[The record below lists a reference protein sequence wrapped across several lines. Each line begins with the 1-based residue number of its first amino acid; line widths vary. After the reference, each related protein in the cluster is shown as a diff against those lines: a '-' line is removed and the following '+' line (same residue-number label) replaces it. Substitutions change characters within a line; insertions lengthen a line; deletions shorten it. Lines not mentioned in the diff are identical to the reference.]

1 MRRLVKVFSWWAASW
16 EIQIYP
22 FSNKL
27 SPSRYHPPVGVY
39 FLAMEDRL
47 LRIVKIWKADLA
59 KLLKMMFGI
68 AFKTGI
74 CVSAEQQYILQ
85 PRRFIFCSPVI
96 NCTYFRES
104 MWLEGSNTVFSSF
117 PLNDLTKDFVNERQ
131 EKESECALCF
141 YLFIFYLLLI
151 Y

>member
-1 MRRLVKVFSWWAASW
+1 MGDSDIPIIQQVITQPLSFSCRCIFLGNGRQTFKNCENVESL
-16 EIQIYP
+16 
-22 FSNKL
+22 FSKT
-27 SPSRYHPPVGVY
+27 
-39 FLAMEDRL
+39 
-47 LRIVKIWKADLA
+47 
-59 KLLKMMFGI
+59 LKMMFGI

-104 MWLEGSNTVFSSF
+104 MRLEGINTVFSSF